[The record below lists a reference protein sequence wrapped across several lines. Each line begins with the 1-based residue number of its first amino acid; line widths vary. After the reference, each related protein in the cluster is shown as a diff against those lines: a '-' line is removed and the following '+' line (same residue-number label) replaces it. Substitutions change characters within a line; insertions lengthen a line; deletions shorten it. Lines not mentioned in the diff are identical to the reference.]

1 MADGD
6 DTQVNGRARITGRSA
21 GTIRWEQGEDG
32 IVVLTLDDPNQSA
45 NTMNADYIAS
55 MGATVERLEAEK
67 DDITG
72 VVITSAKKTFFA
84 GGDLNDL
91 KRVRPEHAAEFARG
105 IREVKG
111 QLRRLETLGIP
122 VAAAING
129 AALGGGLEIA
139 LATHHRV
146 MLDDPKAKLGFP
158 EVKLGLLPGA
168 GGVVRTVR
176 MFGIV
181 DALMNLLMQGQE
193 VRAAKA
199 KEMGLVDEVVA
210 SAQELVPAA
219 KAWVAAAAQSG
230 EPTVQRWDAK
240 GYKIPGGTPSN
251 PKLAQN
257 LPAFP
262 ASLRKQL
269 KGANYPAPHHIMAAA
284 VEGAQV
290 DFDTAIEIEGR
301 YFTDLA
307 TGQVAKN
314 MIQAFFFD
322 LQQVSGDRGRPE
334 GLERFQPAKAV
345 VLGAGMMGAAI
356 AYVCAKAGI
365 EVVLKDVSQEAAEKG
380 KGYSA
385 GLLEK
390 AVARGRST
398 EQQAQELLARIT
410 PTDDPAAAAG
420 AELVIEAV
428 FEDPA
433 LKAKVFAE
441 IEPHIAGDA
450 LLGSNTSTLPIT
462 ELAEGVTRPEDF
474 IGLHFFSP
482 VDKMPL
488 LEIIKGEKTS
498 EETLHR
504 ALDVARLIRKTPIV
518 VNDSRGFFTSR
529 VIGTFINEGV
539 GMLLEGVPA
548 ATIEQASGQAGYPA
562 PVLQLSDELN
572 LNLARKIRDATR
584 AAVEAEGGT
593 FEERASF
600 QVVDRL
606 LERGRGGKL
615 AGAGYYDY
623 EDGKRVGLWKGL
635 RELFPPI
642 EDPSKLSLKDLEER
656 MLFVESLETVK
667 CLDEGVIETAA
678 DANIGSIFGIG
689 FPGWT
694 GGVLQYIDGY
704 ERPSELGAPPPGT
717 ATTGPAG
724 FIARARELAERYGER
739 FEPPASLV
747 ELAES
752 GKLYS
757 EREAALASA

>member
-1 MADGD
+1 MAESTTITYELGD
-6 DTQVNGRARITGRSA
+6 
-21 GTIRWEQGEDG
+21 DG
-32 IVVLTLDDPNQSA
+32 IVLLTLDDPSQSA
-45 NTMNADYIAS
+45 NTMNAAYIAS
-55 MGATVERLEAEK
+55 MGATLDRLEAEK
-67 DDITG
+67 EQIKG

-91 KRVRPEHAAEFARG
+91 KTVTREQAGEFAAG
-105 IREVKG
+105 IRMVKG
-111 QLRRLETLGIP
+111 QLRRLETLGVP
-122 VAAAING
+122 VVAAING
-129 AALGGGLEIA
+129 AALGGGLEIC

-146 MLDDPKAKLGFP
+146 MLDDPKVKLGFP

-181 DALMNLLMQGQE
+181 QALMGLLMQGQE
-193 VRAAKA
+193 LRAAKA
-199 KEMGLVDEVVA
+199 LEMGLVDEVV
-210 SAQELVPAA
+210 SSREELVPAA
-219 KAWVAAAAQSG
+219 KAWIAAKVASG
-230 EPTVQRWDAK
+230 EEVAQPWDVK
-240 GYKIPGGTPSN
+240 GYKIPGGAPSN

-262 ASLRKQL
+262 ANLRKQL

-290 DFDTAIEIEGR
+290 DFDNAIEIEGR

-322 LQQVSGDRGRPE
+322 LQLLSGERGRPE
-334 GLERFQPAKAV
+334 GIERFKPQKMV

-365 EVVLKDVSQEAAEKG
+365 DVVLKDVSLEAAERG
-380 KGYSA
+380 KGYSQA
-385 GLLEK
+385 LVEK
-390 AVARGRST
+390 AVSRGRSSE
-398 EQQAQELLARIT
+398 EQGAQLLARIT
-410 PTDDPAAAAG
+410 PSAEAADAAG

-433 LKAKVFAE
+433 VKAQVFAE
-441 IEPHIAGDA
+441 IEPHLADGA

-462 ELAEGVTRPEDF
+462 QLAEGVSRPADF

-488 LEIIKGEKTS
+488 LEIIKGEQTS
-498 EETLHR
+498 EETLYR
-504 ALDVARLIRKTPIV
+504 ALDIARLIRKTPIV

-529 VIGTFINEGV
+529 VIGTFITEGV
-539 GMLLEGVPA
+539 GMLLEGIPA
-548 ATIEQASGQAGYPA
+548 ASIEQASSQAGYPA

-572 LNLARKIRDATR
+572 LNLARKIRDATK
-584 AAVEAEGGT
+584 AAVEAEGGV
-593 FEERASF
+593 FEDRASF
-600 QVVDRL
+600 GVVDKL
-606 LERGRGGKL
+606 LEAGRGGKL

-623 EDGKRVGLWKGL
+623 EDGKRTGLWKGL
-635 RELFPPI
+635 KELFP
-642 EDPSKLSLKDLEER
+642 EMADPSTLSLKDLEGR
-656 MLFVESLETVK
+656 MLFAEALESVK
-667 CLDEGVIETAA
+667 CLDEGVIESVA

-694 GGVLQYIDGY
+694 GGVLQYINGY
-704 ERPSELGAPPPGT
+704 EGGLPG
-717 ATTGPAG
+717 
-724 FIARARELAERYGER
+724 FVERARELARTYGER

-747 ELAES
+747 EKAERGESYADQPALLA
-752 GKLYS
+752 GV
-757 EREAALASA
+757 

>member
-1 MADGD
+1 MGES
-6 DTQVNGRARITGRSA
+6 T
-21 GTIRWEQGEDG
+21 TIRWEQDEDG
-32 IVVLTLDDPNQSA
+32 IVLLTLDDPEQSA
-45 NTMNADYIAS
+45 NTMNAAYIAS
-55 MGATVERLEAEK
+55 MAATVERLEAEREG
-67 DDITG
+67 IAG
-72 VVITSAKKTFFA
+72 VIITSAKKTFFA

-91 KRVRPEHAAEFARG
+91 KRVTPEHAGEFADG

-111 QLRRLETLGIP
+111 QLRRLETLGKP
-122 VAAAING
+122 VVAAING
-129 AALGGGLEIA
+129 AALGGGLEIT

-146 MLDDPKAKLGFP
+146 IVDDPRAKLGFP

-181 DALMNLLMQGQE
+181 DAMMQLLLQGQE
-193 VRAAKA
+193 VRPAKA

-210 SAQELVPAA
+210 SRDELIPAA
-219 KAWVAAAAQSG
+219 KAWIAANPEAAQ
-230 EPTVQRWDAK
+230 PWDVK

-262 ASLRKQL
+262 SNLRKQL
-269 KGANYPAPHHIMAAA
+269 RGANYPAPHHIMAAA

-307 TGQVAKN
+307 TGQVSKN

-322 LQQVSGDRGRPE
+322 LQQVNGERGRSE
-334 GLERFQPAKAV
+334 HIERFVANKVV

-365 EVVLKDVSQEAAEKG
+365 EVVLKDVSLEAAEQG
-380 KGYSA
+380 KSYSA
-385 GLLEK
+385 GLVEK

-398 EQQAQELLARIT
+398 QEQADALLARIT
-410 PTDDPAAAAG
+410 ATDDPAAAAG
-420 AELVIEAV
+420 ADMVIEAV

-433 LKAKVFAE
+433 VKAQVFAE
-441 IEPHIAGDA
+441 IEPHLAPDA
-450 LLGSNTSTLPIT
+450 LLGSNTSTLPIS
-462 ELAEGVTRPEDF
+462 ELAEGVSRPADF

-498 EETLHR
+498 EQTLYR
-504 ALDVARLIRKTPIV
+504 ALDVARQIKKTPIV

-539 GMLLEGVPA
+539 GMLLEGIPA
-548 ATIEQASGQAGYPA
+548 ASIEQASGQAGYPA

-572 LNLARKIRDATR
+572 LNLARKIRDATK

-600 QVVDRL
+600 RVVDSL
-606 LERGRGGKL
+606 LEQGRGGKL
-615 AGAGYYDY
+615 AGAGFYDY
-623 EDGKRVGLWKGL
+623 EDGKRSGLWKGL
-635 RELFPPI
+635 TELFPET
-642 EDPSKLSLKDLEER
+642 EDPASISLKDLEER
-656 MLFVESLETVK
+656 MLFIESIETVK
-667 CLDEGVIETAA
+667 CLDEGVIETVA

-694 GGVLQYIDGY
+694 GGVLQYINGY
-704 ERPSELGAPPPGT
+704 EGGV
-717 ATTGPAG
+717 AG
-724 FIARARELAERYGER
+724 FVARARELAAAYGER

-747 ELAES
+747 EKADTGEA
-752 GKLYS
+752 YS
-757 EREAALASA
+757 DEALAVAGA